1 LVAADL
7 FWPNRY
13 VVSGYSSLRPGGIF
27 VDTPNDTQIKVPY
40 NRDLKALEDV
50 LAAVR
55 RPGDFFVH
63 GSLETPMPRVEID
76 GVGVISFPILDS
88 QIQDIIKHAE
98 RAPYGRG
105 GETILDTSV
114 RNTWQLAPVK
124 VRIGGKSWG
133 PSFQHIL
140 STVADGLGCTGT
152 DISAEFYK
160 LLVYEEGGFFLPH
173 RDTEKTDG
181 MFGTLTIVLPSVHC
195 GGELV
200 IRHAGREVTV
210 DLSNP
215 ETSELTFAAFY
226 ADCEHAIKPITQGS
240 RVCLTYN
247 LLQRRTGEKNKPIT
261 APLYDSEADRAEAI
275 LEQTFKKSDAPAKLA
290 WLLEHQYSPVGLSFS
305 GLKGRDA
312 ALAKVARHAA
322 RRAECALHLGIVHIE
337 ESGAAEPCFDVDY
350 GRARRRGGYY
360 DGDDMVEDAD
370 TGDEEFEVIEV
381 FDTSLHID
389 QWIDTN
395 DHAVEFG
402 SLPME
407 DGEILPAGA
416 LDGKAPDQQRLTEAT
431 GNEGAS
437 FERSYHRAALVIWPQ
452 DRFVDV
458 LLQAGPGAALP
469 YFKDRVQALNSLS
482 VPAAD
487 QQTAH
492 FIAERIIAVWE
503 ATAKGGYR
511 GRGKESDLSD
521 MIALLGQLADA
532 PLLDR
537 FIAGVVTR
545 EYSGSEN
552 EAMAANVQWLGP
564 IQAGQL
570 LSHLA
575 IENMRFFPAECVNLL
590 SQLTPDL
597 GLEPT
602 ADWIAALREI
612 GAAIVGA
619 LPDLTQRKPNQPD
632 REWWRTQKAKPVDGA
647 TVADLL
653 ETLAALNASALRDA
667 ACKSIAANPK
677 MFDPAK
683 LIVPALQLLR
693 ERNSDALLS
702 DREVQRLWCHSAEF
716 LLVRSEQPPESP
728 TDWRQDV
735 KIVCRCDD
743 CGELQAFAFD
753 PTTQTHR
760 FQVRKER
767 RQHLHQQIDR
777 HRLDMTHVTVR
788 TGSPQTL
795 VCSKTRATYE
805 RQCRQYNED
814 LASMAAL
821 CPLIGETDGDVQN
834 LRARMNAARQRR
846 SLARSAAT

>member
-1 LVAADL
+1 
-7 FWPNRY
+7 
-13 VVSGYSSLRPGGIF
+13 
-27 VDTPNDTQIKVPY
+27 VDTPDNTQIKVPY

-50 LAAVR
+50 LATVQ

-63 GSLETPMPRVEID
+63 GALETPMPRVEID
-76 GVGVISFPILDS
+76 GLGVISFPILDS

-105 GETILDTSV
+105 GETILDTAV
-114 RNTWQLAPVK
+114 RNTWQLTPVN

-133 PSFQHIL
+133 RSFQHIL
-140 STVADGLGCTGT
+140 STVADGLGCTGM
-152 DISAEFYK
+152 DISAELYK

-210 DLSNP
+210 DLSSE

-275 LEQTFKKSDAPAKLA
+275 LEQTFKKSDAPTKLA

-312 ALAKVARHAA
+312 ALAKMVRHAA

-337 ESGAAEPCFDVDY
+337 ESGAAEPCFDMDY
-350 GRARRRGGYY
+350 GRARRRGRYHG
-360 DGDDMVEDAD
+360 GDDMVEDTE
-370 TGDEEFEVIEV
+370 TGDEDFEVIEV
-381 FDTSLHID
+381 SDSLRHID

-402 SLPME
+402 SLPIE
-407 DGEILPAGA
+407 DAEILPAGA
-416 LDGKAPDQQRLTEAT
+416 LDGEAPDQQRLTEAT
-431 GNEGAS
+431 GNEGSS

-458 LLQAGPGAALP
+458 LLQAGPAAALP
-469 YFKDRVQALNSLS
+469 YFKDRVQASNSLS

-487 QQTAH
+487 RQTVH

-511 GRGKESDLSD
+511 GRCKESDLSD
-521 MIALLGQLADA
+521 MVALLGQLADA
-532 PLLDR
+532 LLLER

-570 LSHLA
+570 LSNLA
-575 IENMRFFPAECVNLL
+575 IENMRFFPTECVNLL
-590 SQLTPDL
+590 SRLTHEL

-612 GAAIVGA
+612 GTAIVGA
-619 LPDLTQRKPNQPD
+619 LPDLKQRRPDQPD
-632 REWWRTQKAKPVDGA
+632 RDWWRTQKAKPVDGS

-653 ETLAALNASALRDA
+653 ETLAALNASTLRDA

-677 MFDPAK
+677 MFDPAT

-693 ERNSDALLS
+693 EHNGDAVLS
-702 DREVQRLWCHSAEF
+702 DKEFQRLWCHSAEF
-716 LLVRSEQPPESP
+716 LLARSEQPPESP
-728 TDWRQDV
+728 KDWRQDV

-743 CGELQAFAFD
+743 CRELKAFASD
-753 PTTQTHR
+753 PATQTHHFR
-760 FQVRKER
+760 VRKER
-767 RQHLHQQIDR
+767 RQHLHQQIDG

-805 RQCRQYNED
+805 RQYHQYNKD
-814 LASMAAL
+814 LASMTAL
-821 CPLIGETDGDVQN
+821 RPLIRETNGDVQT
-834 LRARMNAARQRR
+834 LRARMNSARQRR
-846 SLARSAAT
+846 SPA

>member
-1 LVAADL
+1 MDTAD
-7 FWPNRY
+7 NA
-13 VVSGYSSLRPGGIF
+13 
-27 VDTPNDTQIKVPY
+27 QIKVPY

-55 RPGDFFVH
+55 RPGDFFVR
-63 GSLETPMPRVEID
+63 GVLETPIPRVEID

-105 GETILDTSV
+105 GETILDSSV
-114 RNTWQLAPVK
+114 RNTWQLTPLN
-124 VRIGGKSWG
+124 VRIGGKSWEH
-133 PSFQHIL
+133 SFQHIL
-140 STVADGLGCTGT
+140 STVTDGLGCTGM
-152 DISAEFYK
+152 DITAELYK
-160 LLVYEEGGFFLPH
+160 LLIYEEGGFFLPH
-173 RDTEKTDG
+173 RDTEKTEG

-210 DLSNP
+210 DLSSA

-226 ADCEHAIKPITQGS
+226 ADCEHAIKPITQGN

-247 LLQRRTGEKNKPIT
+247 LLQRRTGEKNKPIA

-290 WLLEHQYSPVGLSFS
+290 WLLEHQYSPVGLLFS

-312 ALAKVARHAA
+312 ALAKVVRHAA

-337 ESGAAEPCFDVDY
+337 ESGAAEPCFSMDY
-350 GRARRRGGYY
+350 GRARRRGRYHG
-360 DGDDMVEDAD
+360 GDDMVENAG
-370 TGDEEFEVIEV
+370 TGDDEFEVIEV
-381 FDTSLHID
+381 CDSSRHID

-395 DHAVEFG
+395 DHAAEFG
-402 SLPME
+402 SLPIE

-416 LDGKAPDQQRLTEAT
+416 LEGEAPDQQRLTEAT

-437 FERSYHRAALVIWPQ
+437 FERSYRRAALVIWPQ

-458 LLQAGPGAALP
+458 LLQAGPAAALP
-469 YFKDRVQALNSLS
+469 YFKDRVQASNSLS
-482 VPAAD
+482 APAAD
-487 QQTAH
+487 GQTLLS
-492 FIAERIIAVWE
+492 IAERIIAVWE
-503 ATAKGGYR
+503 ATEKGGYR
-511 GRGKESDLSD
+511 GRCKESDRRD

-532 PLLDR
+532 PLLER

-545 EYSGSEN
+545 EYNGSEN
-552 EAMAANVQWLGP
+552 EAMAANVQCLGP

-570 LSHLA
+570 LSNLA

-590 SQLTPDL
+590 SRLTREL

-602 ADWIAALREI
+602 ADWIEALREI
-612 GAAIVGA
+612 STAIVGA
-619 LPDLTQRKPNQPD
+619 LPDLKQRNPEQAGRD
-632 REWWRTQKAKPVDGA
+632 WWRTKKAKPVDGS

-653 ETLAALNASALRDA
+653 ETLSASNANALRDA
-667 ACKSIAANPK
+667 ACKSLAANPK
-677 MFDPAK
+677 MFDPAT

-693 ERNSDALLS
+693 ERNSDAIL
-702 DREVQRLWCHSAEF
+702 RNKEFQRLWCHSAEF
-716 LLVRSEQPPESP
+716 LLARSEQPPESP
-728 TDWRQDV
+728 KDWRQDV

-743 CGELQAFAFD
+743 CRELKAFAAD
-753 PTTQTHR
+753 PVTQTHR
-760 FQVRKER
+760 FRVKKER
-767 RQHLHQQIDR
+767 RQHLHQQIEG
-777 HRLDMTHVTVR
+777 HRLDMTHETAR

-821 CPLIGETDGDVQN
+821 CPLVRETDGDVQT

-846 SLARSAAT
+846 SPAWSAAT

>member
-1 LVAADL
+1 
-7 FWPNRY
+7 
-13 VVSGYSSLRPGGIF
+13 
-27 VDTPNDTQIKVPY
+27 VDTRENTQIKVPY
-40 NRDLKALEDV
+40 NRDLRALEDV

-55 RPGDFFVH
+55 RPGDFFVR
-63 GSLETPMPRVEID
+63 GALETRMPRLEIE

-88 QIQDIIKHAE
+88 QIQDILKHAE

-105 GETILDTSV
+105 GETILDCSV
-114 RNTWQLAPVK
+114 RNTWQLTPLN

-133 PSFQHIL
+133 SSFQHIL
-140 STVADGLGCTGT
+140 STVTDGLGCAGM

-181 MFGTLTIVLPSVHC
+181 MFATLTIVLPSVHR

-200 IRHAGREVTV
+200 IRHAGREVSV
-210 DLSNP
+210 DLSNE

-290 WLLEHQYSPVGLSFS
+290 WLLEHQYSPAGLSFS

-312 ALAKVARHAA
+312 ALAKVVRHAA

-337 ESGAAEPCFDVDY
+337 ESGAAEPYFHMDY
-350 GRARRRGGYY
+350 GGARRRRGYY
-360 DGDDMVEDAD
+360 DGDNTAEDAE
-370 TGDEEFEVIEV
+370 TGDDEFEVIEV
-381 FDTSLHID
+381 FDSSRYID

-395 DHAVEFG
+395 DRTVEFG
-402 SLPME
+402 SLPIE
-407 DGEILPAGA
+407 DGELVPAGA
-416 LDGKAPDQQRLTEAT
+416 LDGETPDVQRLTEAS

-437 FERSYHRAALVIWPQ
+437 FERSYHRAALVIWPR

-458 LLQAGPGAALP
+458 LLQAGPAAALP
-469 YFKDRVQALNSLS
+469 YFKDRVQASNSLS

-487 QQTAH
+487 RQTVH

-511 GRGKESDLSD
+511 RRGKDSDLSD
-521 MIALLGQLADA
+521 MIALLGQLADG
-532 PLLDR
+532 PLLER

-552 EAMAANVQWLGP
+552 EAMAANAQWLGP
-564 IQAGQL
+564 IQTGHL

-575 IENMRFFPAECVNLL
+575 AENMRFFPTECVNLL
-590 SQLTPDL
+590 SRLTREL
-597 GLEPT
+597 GLEAT
-602 ADWIAALREI
+602 SDWIAALREI

-619 LPDLTQRKPNQPD
+619 LPDLKQRRPDQPD
-632 REWWRTQKAKPVDGA
+632 RNWWRAQKAKPVDGT

-653 ETLAALNASALRDA
+653 ETLAALNASTLRHA
-667 ACKSIAANPK
+667 ACNSIAANPK
-677 MFDPAK
+677 MFDPATR
-683 LIVPALQLLR
+683 IVQALQLLR
-693 ERNSDALLS
+693 ERNGDAVLS
-702 DREVQRLWCHSAEF
+702 DKEFQRLWCHSVEF
-716 LLVRSEQPPESP
+716 LLTRSEQPPESP
-728 TDWRQDV
+728 KDWRQDV
-735 KIVCRCDD
+735 KIVCRCAD
-743 CGELQAFAFD
+743 CRELKAFASD
-753 PTTQTHR
+753 PVTQTHR
-760 FQVRKER
+760 FRVKKER
-767 RQHLHQQIDR
+767 RQHLHQQIEG
-777 HRLDMTHVTVR
+777 HRLDMTHETVR

-821 CPLIGETDGDVQN
+821 CPLARETEGDMHT
-834 LRARMNAARQRR
+834 LRARMNAARQRH
-846 SLARSAAT
+846 SPA

>member
-1 LVAADL
+1 
-7 FWPNRY
+7 
-13 VVSGYSSLRPGGIF
+13 
-27 VDTPNDTQIKVPY
+27 VDTADHTQIKVAY

-55 RPGDFFVH
+55 RSGDFFVH
-63 GSLETPMPRVEID
+63 GALETPMPRVEIN

-98 RAPYGRG
+98 RAPYGRS

-114 RNTWQLAPVK
+114 RNTWQLTPAN
-124 VRIGGKSWG
+124 VRIAGKSWG
-133 PSFQHIL
+133 RSFQHIL
-140 STVADGLGCTGT
+140 STVTDGLGCTGT
-152 DISAEFYK
+152 DMSAEFYK
-160 LLVYEEGGFFLPH
+160 LLIYEEGGFFLPH

-181 MFGTLTIVLPSVHC
+181 MFGTLTIVFPSVHC

-210 DLSNP
+210 DLSNA

-290 WLLEHQYSPVGLSFS
+290 WLLEHQYSPAGLSFS

-312 ALAKVARHAA
+312 ALAKVVRHAA

-337 ESGAAEPCFDVDY
+337 ESGAAEPYFDMDY
-350 GRARRRGGYY
+350 GRARRWGRYY
-360 DGDDMVEDAD
+360 DGDDMVEDAE
-370 TGDEEFEVIEV
+370 TGDDEFDVIEV
-381 FDTSLHID
+381 SDSSRHID

-402 SLPME
+402 SLPIE

-416 LDGKAPDQQRLTEAT
+416 LDSEAPDQQRLTEAT

-452 DRFVDV
+452 DRFVDA
-458 LLQAGPGAALP
+458 LLQAGPAAALP
-469 YFKDRVQALNSLS
+469 YFKDRVQASNSLS
-482 VPAAD
+482 VPTAD
-487 QQTAH
+487 RQTVH
-492 FIAERIIAVWE
+492 SIAERIIAVWE
-503 ATAKGGYR
+503 AAGKGGYR
-511 GRGKESDLSD
+511 GGGKESDRSD

-532 PLLDR
+532 PLLER

-545 EYSGSEN
+545 EYDGSEN
-552 EAMAANVQWLGP
+552 EAMAANVQLLGS
-564 IQAGQL
+564 IHAGQL

-590 SQLTPDL
+590 SRLTREL

-602 ADWIAALREI
+602 ADWIAPQREI

-619 LPDLTQRKPNQPD
+619 LPKLKKRKPDPPD
-632 REWWRTQKAKPVDGA
+632 RDWWRTQKAKPVDGS

-653 ETLAALNASALRDA
+653 ETLAALNANTLRDA

-677 MFDPAK
+677 MFDPAT
-683 LIVPALQLLR
+683 LMVPALQLLR
-693 ERNSDALLS
+693 ERNGNALLS
-702 DREVQRLWCHSAEF
+702 DKEFQRLWCHSAAF
-716 LLVRSEQPPESP
+716 LLARSEQSPEPPK
-728 TDWRQDV
+728 DWRQDV

-743 CGELQAFAFD
+743 CRELQAFALD
-753 PTTQTHR
+753 PAAQTHR
-760 FQVRKER
+760 FRVRKER

-777 HRLDMTHVTVR
+777 YRLDMTHVTVR

-795 VCSKTRATYE
+795 VGSKTRATYE

-821 CPLIGETDGDVQN
+821 RPLVRETDGDVQT

-846 SLARSAAT
+846 SQARSAAS